1 MFESFLIAIAAA
13 GIFIGTMVEVV
24 EPAVDYT
31 IDKITHAYEYID
43 GELNPES

>member
-1 MFESFLIAIAAA
+1 MIETLVMLVAAG
-13 GIFIGTMVEVV
+13 GIFIGTVVEVV

-31 IDKITHAYEYID
+31 VYQITHAYEYID